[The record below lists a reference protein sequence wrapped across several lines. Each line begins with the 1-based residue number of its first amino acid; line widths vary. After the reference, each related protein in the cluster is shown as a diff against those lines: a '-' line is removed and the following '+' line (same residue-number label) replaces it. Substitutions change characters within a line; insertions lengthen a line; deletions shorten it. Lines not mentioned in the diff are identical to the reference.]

1 MSKKKK
7 PTVSP
12 AAGPAAERRLLLV
25 CVALLV
31 ALALP
36 DLFLHK
42 HTYFYSYEA
51 LPGFF
56 ALLGLLAIGVL
67 AGVALLIGAL
77 LRRGED
83 YYG

>member
-1 MSKKKK
+1 MNKKKK
-7 PTVSP
+7 PTVAPASP
-12 AAGPAAERRLLLV
+12 AAEKRLLLV
-25 CVALLV
+25 CVGLLV

>member
-1 MSKKKK
+1 MLLIC
-7 PTVSP
+7 
-12 AAGPAAERRLLLV
+12 AG
-25 CVALLV
+25 LLV

-36 DLFLHK
+36 DLFLDK

-56 ALLGLLAIGVL
+56 ALLGLVAIGAL
-67 AGVALLIGAL
+67 AGLAWVIRTL

-83 YYG
+83 YYD